1 MFVICLALFLTA
13 GSMAECG
20 HGPVPKK
27 YEFKHVR
34 DQYEVRVVRIP
45 ENVRPSLK
53 RSAELPRSSPRLN
66 ELPDDAEHDLY
77 CLSAGYFMS
86 PDVGRVTKPKTRQVL
101 SCSKGK
107 DMEKRLKL
115 FGMPASFPSQSEA
128 LRYKAVYKDVVETIE
143 DVSVEKLQDWIL
155 DKKRVDEQ
163 FAEKE
168 RCEAQR
174 DLRKPHGCLGSL
186 LITN

>member
-1 MFVICLALFLTA
+1 MFVICLALFLTV
-13 GSMAECG
+13 GNMSEGG
-20 HGPVPKK
+20 HGPAPKK

-34 DQYEVRVVRIP
+34 DELYGVSAVLNQNRL
-45 ENVRPSLK
+45 SSK
-53 RSAELPRSSPRLN
+53 RSAKELPRSSPRFN
-66 ELPDDAEHDLY
+66 ELPDDAEQDLY
-77 CLSAGYFMS
+77 CLSAGYFRNS
-86 PDVGRVTKPKTRQVL
+86 DDWRTKKPKKTVQ
-101 SCSKGK
+101 SCSKEE
-107 DMEKRLKL
+107 DMEERLKL

>member
-1 MFVICLALFLTA
+1 M
-13 GSMAECG
+13 
-20 HGPVPKK
+20 
-27 YEFKHVR
+27 
-34 DQYEVRVVRIP
+34 
-45 ENVRPSLK
+45 SLK
-53 RSAELPRSSPRLN
+53 RSAEELPRSSPRLN
-66 ELPDDAEHDLY
+66 ELPDEVEHDMN
-77 CLSAGYFMS
+77 CLSAGYFTNC
-86 PDVGRVTKPKTRQVL
+86 DEGRTKKPVAFVI
-101 SCSKGK
+101 SSSKEK